1 MLDAEKLFLNILVLF
16 SASAYW
22 FVTGHLLPAI
32 LGYIILFLYFF
43 DTTFA
48 FVDLLLSIVILCVI
62 IYFFAIDYLY
72 KDDSSNFAQFGFSTI
87 YMLVIFFK
95 AKSIF
100 DSE

>member
-1 MLDAEKLFLNILVLF
+1 MLDAEKLFLNMLVLV

-22 FVTGHLLPAI
+22 FVTGHMLPAL
-32 LGYIILFLYFF
+32 LGYAILVLYFL
-43 DTTFA
+43 DTSFGIL
-48 FVDLLLSIVILCVI
+48 DLALSVITLVVI
-62 IYFFAIDYLY
+62 IYFFVIDYWVE
-72 KDDSSNFAQFGFSTI
+72 DEVSNFAQFGFSTI